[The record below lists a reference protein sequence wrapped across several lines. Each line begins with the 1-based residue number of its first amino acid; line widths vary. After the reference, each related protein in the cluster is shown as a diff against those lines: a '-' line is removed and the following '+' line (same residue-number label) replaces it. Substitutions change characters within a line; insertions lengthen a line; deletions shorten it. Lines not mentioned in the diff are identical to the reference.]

1 MNLQDTKAHTQEWQ
15 KKKIHS
21 QTVDDGTE
29 SFFWFALIYNS
40 LLKITLKINKTNN
53 NNKQESA
60 YYNNAFLDD
69 DCSYL

>member
-29 SFFWFALIYNS
+29 SFFWFAFIYNS
-40 LLKITLKINKTNN
+40 LLTEMRELAYKNKNPEKINGEVQHPHIRYK
-53 NNKQESA
+53 
-60 YYNNAFLDD
+60 YI
-69 DCSYL
+69 